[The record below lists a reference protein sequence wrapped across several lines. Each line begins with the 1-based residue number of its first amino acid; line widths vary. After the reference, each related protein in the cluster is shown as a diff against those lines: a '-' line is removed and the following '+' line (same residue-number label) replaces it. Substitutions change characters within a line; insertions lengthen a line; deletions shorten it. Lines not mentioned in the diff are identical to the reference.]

1 MAEKKHILIVC
12 GEPSGDLQ
20 AASLA
25 KEILS
30 LNPRITISG
39 VGGTLLANAG
49 AQLFCDISEFSVMG
63 FFDVL
68 RKLPR
73 FFSLRKLVLAKIRQ
87 EKPDAVILVDFSGF
101 NLRLA
106 KAINRKTR
114 VIYYISPQVWASRP
128 GRIKTIKRYVDK
140 VIVVFKFERDFYRR
154 HGLEVDFV
162 GHPLLDIV
170 GPSMERKR
178 FFEYI
183 DMAPEKTTLA
193 LLPGS
198 RSSEVE
204 RILPIM
210 LQAAILIA
218 QEIPTVQF
226 IVAQSPHLD
235 GERFQAMIKGL
246 PIQIKIVEGKT
257 YDCLN
262 AADFC
267 LVCSG
272 TATLETAIMR
282 KPFSIVYAMNP
293 LNYLLYRPLVK
304 VPYIGMVNLVAGE
317 KIVAEFIQSG
327 ASPKA
332 IAQETVGILKDP
344 ARLNLIESNLSR
356 IAGLLGEKGA
366 SRRAARIVI
375 DFLS

>member
-1 MAEKKHILIVC
+1 
-12 GEPSGDLQ
+12 
-20 AASLA
+20 
-25 KEILS
+25 
-30 LNPRITISG
+30 
-39 VGGTLLANAG
+39 
-49 AQLFCDISEFSVMG
+49 
-63 FFDVL
+63 
-68 RKLPR
+68 
-73 FFSLRKLVLAKIRQ
+73 
-87 EKPDAVILVDFSGF
+87 
-101 NLRLA
+101 
-106 KAINRKTR
+106 
-114 VIYYISPQVWASRP
+114 
-128 GRIKTIKRYVDK
+128 
-140 VIVVFKFERDFYRR
+140 
-154 HGLEVDFV
+154 
-162 GHPLLDIV
+162 
-170 GPSMERKR
+170 MERKR